1 MVGVRLRKSASFTRW
16 DTRPLSEEQV
26 GYARE
31 DVLHLLELTDAL
43 QSTLRDRGRLDWAI
57 EECRALED
65 ASDER
70 EPGAIFNRLPRIN
83 SLEPSQR
90 AIAYELVR
98 WREQT
103 ARDAD
108 RPVPGVLADAALV
121 EVAKRRPAS
130 LERLA
135 QIRGLNESTLRRRG
149 RAILDVVER
158 GRGGEPIPVDGAR
171 PAPTDPGDAPLIA
184 LGEAFVRTRAAEAA
198 LAYELIAARA
208 DLQRI
213 VTALRTGDGD
223 AEVRT
228 LRGWRREVVG
238 AELLELL
245 QGRRSLRV
253 GPQRRIE
260 VEP

>member
-1 MVGVRLRKSASFTRW
+1 
-16 DTRPLSEEQV
+16 
-26 GYARE
+26 
-31 DVLHLLELTDAL
+31 
-43 QSTLRDRGRLDWAI
+43 
-57 EECRALED
+57 
-65 ASDER
+65 
-70 EPGAIFNRLPRIN
+70 
-83 SLEPSQR
+83 
-90 AIAYELVR
+90 
-98 WREQT
+98 
-103 ARDAD
+103 
-108 RPVPGVLADAALV
+108 VLADAALV

-213 VTALRTGDGD
+213 VTALRTGEGD